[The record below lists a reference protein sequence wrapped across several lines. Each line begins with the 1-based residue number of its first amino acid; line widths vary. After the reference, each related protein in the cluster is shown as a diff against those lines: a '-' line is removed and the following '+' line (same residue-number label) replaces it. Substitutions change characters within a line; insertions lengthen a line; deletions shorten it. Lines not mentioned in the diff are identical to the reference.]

1 VASCEERQNSDVP
14 AGRIKMTEARRG
26 GVKEDTD
33 EGNRI

>member
-1 VASCEERQNSDVP
+1 VASCEERQNSDVS
-14 AGRIKMTEARRG
+14 ADRIEMTEARRG